1 MEAHQTLRYLGN
13 YQIAHYFY
21 SKKGFNVD
29 SYGTNSVIKIPGPA
43 ADKPNSYPFGITY
56 EDIYQDLLA
65 KDPNLYYASLS
76 ICVLSKSLDTLLMG
90 C

>member
-1 MEAHQTLRYLGN
+1 LHEQPEQEYGSPPSPKVPFIKKDEPSSLKLG
-13 YQIAHYFY
+13 F

-56 EDIYQDLLA
+56 DDIYQDLLA
-65 KDPNLYYASLS
+65 KDPNL
-76 ICVLSKSLDTLLMG
+76 
-90 C
+90 